1 MSKHHPECPMYN
13 HDTCKELYS
22 QKVCA
27 IVRKDKTCLK
37 KLGKQRIEVYEQF
50 LKDMEELGIKT

>member
-1 MSKHHPECPMYN
+1 MSKHHPECPQYN
-13 HDTCKELYS
+13 HDNSKEFHN

-37 KLGKQRIEVYEQF
+37 KHGNRKLEVYEKF
-50 LKDMEELGIKT
+50 LKDMEELGLKT

>member
-13 HDTCKELYS
+13 HDTCREFHN

-27 IVRKDKTCLK
+27 IARKDKTCLK
-37 KLGKQRIEVYEQF
+37 KLRKQRLKVYEQF
-50 LKDMEELGIKT
+50 LKDVEELGFKT

>member
-13 HDTCKELYS
+13 HDTCRELHN

-27 IVRKDKTCLK
+27 IARKDKTCLK
-37 KLGKQRIEVYEQF
+37 KLGKRKLKVYEKF
-50 LKDMEELGIKT
+50 LKDVEELGLEV